1 MLTERREQ
9 TEEKGR
15 MPKKSRA
22 LGRRPLWLNTT
33 YRNHRMDPLTIDP
46 SGPGESSAVFSFKEE
61 AETFLR
67 LWEEAEKRGWR
78 SRQTTVG
85 ELISVLL
92 GPCAQVKRVLLDP
105 LPLLFGT
112 TMLPLKS
119 VNREFFVQE
128 LVGVRGESGRE
139 LLATL

>member
-1 MLTERREQ
+1 
-9 TEEKGR
+9 

-22 LGRRPLWLNTT
+22 LGRRPLWLITT
-33 YRNHRMDPLTIDP
+33 YQHNRMDALTIDP
-46 SGPGESSAVFSFKEE
+46 GGTGESLAVFSFKEE

-67 LWEEAEKRGWR
+67 LWEDVEKRRWR

-92 GPCAQVKRVLLDP
+92 GPCAQVRRVSLDP

-112 TMLPLKS
+112 TLLPFES
-119 VNREFFVQE
+119 VNREPFMQE
-128 LVGVRGESGRE
+128 LVEERWESGRE
-139 LLATL
+139 LASL

>member
-1 MLTERREQ
+1 
-9 TEEKGR
+9 

-22 LGRRPLWLNTT
+22 LGRRPLWLITT
-33 YRNHRMDPLTIDP
+33 YRNNRMDPLTIDP
-46 SGPGESSAVFSFKEE
+46 GGAGESLAVFSFKEE

-67 LWEEAEKRGWR
+67 LWEEDVEKRGWR

-105 LPLLFGT
+105 LLLLFGT

>member
-1 MLTERREQ
+1 
-9 TEEKGR
+9 

-22 LGRRPLWLNTT
+22 LGRRPLWLITT
-33 YRNHRMDPLTIDP
+33 YQNNRMDALTIDP
-46 SGPGESSAVFSFKEE
+46 GGAGESLAVFSFKEE

-67 LWEEAEKRGWR
+67 LSEDVEKRGWR

-92 GPCAQVKRVLLDP
+92 EACAQVKRVSLDP

-112 TMLPLKS
+112 TLLPFES
-119 VNREFFVQE
+119 VNREPFVQE

-139 LLATL
+139 RATL

>member
-1 MLTERREQ
+1 
-9 TEEKGR
+9 
-15 MPKKSRA
+15 
-22 LGRRPLWLNTT
+22 
-33 YRNHRMDPLTIDP
+33 MDPLTIDP
-46 SGPGESSAVFSFKEE
+46 GGAGESLAVFSFKEE

-67 LWEEAEKRGWR
+67 LWEEDVEKRGWR

-105 LPLLFGT
+105 LLLLFGT